1 MSIDYIITHLG
12 ILKMAI
18 DTQIEKGDKDDALK
32 NSREALAEAQLLL
45 ASMKI
50 REEMEKIR

>member
-12 ILKMAI
+12 LLKMAI
-18 DTQIEKGDKDDALK
+18 DMQIVQGEGDGLK
-32 NSREALAEAQLLL
+32 ASRDALAEAQLLL

-50 REEMEKIR
+50 REEMEKKK

>member
-12 ILKMAI
+12 LLKMAM
-18 DTQIEKGDKDDALK
+18 DMQIANGEGDALVATSK
-32 NSREALAEAQLLL
+32 ALAEAQLLL

-50 REEMEKIR
+50 KEEMEKKK